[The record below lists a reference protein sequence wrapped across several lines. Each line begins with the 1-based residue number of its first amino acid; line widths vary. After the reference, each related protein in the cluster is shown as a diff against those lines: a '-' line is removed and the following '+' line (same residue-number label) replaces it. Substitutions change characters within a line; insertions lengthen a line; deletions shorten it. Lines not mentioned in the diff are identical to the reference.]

1 MRVSEIMTTG
11 VQTVPPTMEASR
23 AWALMR
29 GERIRHLIVVDGG
42 KPVGVLSDRDTG
54 GRTAAAIRA
63 QSTVGELMTDAVV
76 TATPDDTVRRIA
88 NVMRGRTIGCVP
100 VVSGK
105 RLVGIVTTSDLLGL
119 LGRGI
124 DRPAPRPRRTLSHRA
139 PHRKRN
145 RAYGVW

>member
-11 VQTVPPTMEASR
+11 VQTVPATMEASR

-29 GERIRHLIVVDGG
+29 RERIRHLIVVEGAEV
-42 KPVGVLSDRDTG
+42 VGVVSDRDTG
-54 GRTAAAIRA
+54 GRTAAAIPA
-63 QSTVGELMTDAVV
+63 QSTVGELMTDVVV

-124 DRPAPRPRRTLSHRA
+124 DRPVPRPRRTLSHRA

-145 RAYGVW
+145 CAYGVW